1 MFYLICM
8 VFLNFPLWI
17 GRIHIKLILISN
29 FFWKIKTSAIL
40 GPHSHRAIGPGLRS
54 SSWPLWQA
62 MHAQGPHCPPTDQY
76 AWSLGWSVQV
86 YHLSHALLPTPLNL
100 CRIKR
105 KSNIYWT
112 QISIK
117 SLKTKDAS
125 RGLHVSIHPPSF
137 TYLPETDRTEFVTS
151 QPHPNLN
158 NSSSGTKRKGYIW
171 ETLEAEEAGLGNMEL
186 RVRKETLNSGSWCW
200 RPTLQDRDHKSTCS
214 LFGNE
219 GGDLM
224 SLVGNVQW

>member
-1 MFYLICM
+1 MGNMTNTSAIVQSEGGEGWNQRLKTKSLWTKKWLQMFYLICT

-17 GRIHIKLILISN
+17 RRFHIKLILISN
-29 FFWKIKTSAIL
+29 FFWKVKTSAIL

-62 MHAQGPHCPPTDQY
+62 MHAQGPHCLPTDQY

-105 KSNIYWT
+105 KWNIYWT

-158 NSSSGTKRKGYIW
+158 NSSSGTKRKKIH
-171 ETLEAEEAGLGNMEL
+171 L
-186 RVRKETLNSGSWCW
+186 RDFGGW
-200 RPTLQDRDHKSTCS
+200 RGRTWQL
-214 LFGNE
+214 L
-219 GGDLM
+219 
-224 SLVGNVQW
+224 